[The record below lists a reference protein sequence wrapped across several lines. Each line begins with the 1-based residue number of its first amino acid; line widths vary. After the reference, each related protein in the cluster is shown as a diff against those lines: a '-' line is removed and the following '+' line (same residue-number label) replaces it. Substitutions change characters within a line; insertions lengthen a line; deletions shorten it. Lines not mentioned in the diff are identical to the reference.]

1 MEFKVKRQEKAYE
14 IPKKLGVLGGFTEG
28 SAQIL
33 ISLELSV
40 NLARV
45 QARLTLDIPP

>member
-1 MEFKVKRQEKAYE
+1 MKFLEIRSLRRPYE
-14 IPKKLGVLGGFTEG
+14 GMSKF
-28 SAQIL
+28 L
-33 ISLELSV
+33 ICLELSV

>member
-1 MEFKVKRQEKAYE
+1 MEFKVKRQEEAYE
-14 IPKKLGVLGGFTEG
+14 IPKKSGALGGLMKEVSKF
-28 SAQIL
+28 L
-33 ISLELSV
+33 IFLELSV